1 MENTIEIQ
9 KEDIKKLL
17 LTLIQKLE
25 VSEISKFSFDK
36 DLYWNISTEELFNIY
51 EEPKELTIGSL
62 KEDWEFLQ
70 KVINNDRDVLNFDFY
85 KISAILKAISLSTL

>member
-51 EEPKELTIGSL
+51 EEPKELTVGSL

-70 KVINNDRDVLNFDFY
+70 KVINNDRDALNFDFY